1 MDEANFRE
9 GVEIV
14 KRIIEIH
21 YYFGRS
27 LSEIQ
32 VRRYENLDDNERR
45 DHLSEL
51 MKLDRMAEYW
61 DALVLIAESHIQN
74 GEPFPEPLD
83 EWVID
88 VLRGER
94 KRGRAYSKSGSGF
107 SYPGKNDRRNYAI
120 IEGIHVLSEYEGW
133 TATRNDA
140 SESDSAA
147 DAVVRAFREYGK
159 PLSDK
164 DGKAYAIVR
173 RVWRLR
179 KHHATEGKSK
189 RRDIG
194 LEGFYNHIKQGREKV
209 YLDWKEKGFPIYIAC
224 KE

>member
-1 MDEANFRE
+1 ME
-9 GVEIV
+9 GVEII
-14 KRIIEIH
+14 KRKIEIH

-88 VLRGER
+88 VLHRER
-94 KRGRAYSKSGSGF
+94 NRGRAYSKSGSGF

-120 IEGIHVLSEYEGW
+120 IEGIHILSEYEEDW
-133 TATRNDA
+133 TALRNDGSKGA
-140 SESDSAA
+140 SAA

-159 PLSDK
+159 PLSSK
-164 DGKAYAIVR
+164 DSRAYEVVKQ
-173 RVWRLR
+173 VWRLR
-179 KHHATEGKSK
+179 KHEATEGKRK

-194 LEGFYNHIKQGREKV
+194 LEGFYKHMKGTRKEN
-209 YLDWKEKGFPIYIAC
+209 YLDSKDKGFPIYIAC